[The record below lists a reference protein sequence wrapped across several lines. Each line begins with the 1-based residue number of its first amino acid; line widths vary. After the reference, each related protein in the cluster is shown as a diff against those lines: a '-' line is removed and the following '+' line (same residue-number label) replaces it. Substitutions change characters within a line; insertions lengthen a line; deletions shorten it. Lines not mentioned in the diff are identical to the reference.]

1 INFSPLSFSIA
12 PPSLVECDSTRERER
27 GSLKSLSL
35 LFSSPFSSLGRL
47 SVISMT
53 LPPDV
58 PTPDPIPNPVGAAQ
72 PKGGSDEDQR
82 EGLLSA
88 EERDLDDDHW
98 DEDGSTESD
107 VATGIRRGRTETMTQ
122 FLNRQYQ
129 NIVHFF
135 VEDWFLSALL
145 GIITAILS
153 IGVDVAI
160 EYLLHMRLH
169 MFEYLNEVSIYSGFC
184 YWVLHIGVCVTFAA
198 LFCSLVSKQAVGSG
212 IPEVKVIISGF
223 VLKNYLSMKT
233 LIAKV
238 IGLVFTL
245 GGGLPVGKEGPFVHM
260 GAIVASLLTKA
271 TTACRYNQFFS
282 NEGREME
289 MLSSGC
295 AVGIACTFSAP
306 AGGVLYG
313 IESTSKY
320 FAVKNYWRSFFATT
334 CSALVFRFAMAAIV
348 PPHIGGTI
356 TAYYQTSFPNEVFLV
371 EEIPLF
377 VLLGVMC
384 GLAGALFILVHR
396 KIATFMKTN
405 RLFLAVFG
413 KSPVAFTALV
423 ACFVGV
429 VTYPEGIGR
438 YIAGK
443 LTFRETL
450 ADFVANCSFVLSN
463 DTGTGCNPSLI
474 AHWTGGDGSIHPLI
488 TLTCYLL
495 VYFFIVAQCISLHI
509 PAGIFVPSFVMGAC
523 GGRIMGEALAMWFP
537 EGIRGAG
544 NPQIYPGLYAV
555 VGAAAYTG
563 AVTHSLSIAVI
574 VCETT
579 GQLCALLPVLIA
591 LMIANAICS
600 FLQPS
605 IYESI
610 ILLKNLP
617 FLTDLPPSRISVHTL
632 KVEKVMVKELYFISR
647 NTTYKELRDL
657 VIATPQLRS
666 YPFVTDKESMCLLGS
681 VSRRYLVYLLYNK
694 LGHDPAL
701 HNDKRRS
708 RTASEL
714 LSTIHSFRRQSSHAT
729 GLGQQAS
736 NPNYL
741 TDRNISGNTLLAHS
755 PLHDAGS
762 HHRVLAPLLSRQTEP
777 HLDLPPQSVMERA
790 TILASCVLID
800 DAAID
805 PAPFQLVNGTSLFKV
820 HTLFS
825 LLGLNHAYVTE
836 RGRLVGVV
844 SLKELRETFANIYL
858 RGALP
863 IQRRSMA
870 PPVEH
875 SSESGS
881 SA

>member
-1 INFSPLSFSIA
+1 
-12 PPSLVECDSTRERER
+12 PPST
-27 GSLKSLSL
+27 
-35 LFSSPFSSLGRL
+35 
-47 SVISMT
+47 
-53 LPPDV
+53 PPDGLVRWNNSPSRPLQIVMDRNQREILHLRV
-58 PTPDPIPNPVGAAQ
+58 PLQLRVVLTPHISVEQSMHRLTDMLSGRRVV
-72 PKGGSDEDQR
+72 DEDQR

-88 EERDLDDDHW
+88 EEREENEDDRW
-98 DEDGSTESD
+98 DGDDSTESD
-107 VATGIRRGRTETMTQ
+107 VATGIRRGRTETMSQ
-122 FLNRQYQ
+122 FVNRQYQ

-135 VEDWFLSALL
+135 VEDWFLSAAL

-160 EYLLHMRLH
+160 EYLLHLRLH
-169 MFEYLNEVSIYSGFC
+169 MYEVLTDVSVYSGFC

-223 VLKNYLSMKT
+223 VLKNYLSLKT

-356 TAYYQTSFPNEVFLV
+356 TAYYQTNFPNEVFLV

-405 RLFLAVFG
+405 RLFQAVFG
-413 KSPVAFTALV
+413 KSPVAFTALIACLV
-423 ACFVGV
+423 AV
-429 VTYPEGIGR
+429 VTFPGGLGMYL
-438 YIAGK
+438 AGK

-450 ADFVANCSFVLSN
+450 ADFVANCTFSLPYEN
-463 DTGTGCNPSLI
+463 GTGLGCKPSLLS
-474 AHWTGGDGSIHPLI
+474 HWTGGVNGEIGGIHPLL
-488 TLTCYLL
+488 TLTCYLI
-495 VYFFIVAQCISLHI
+495 VYFFLVAQCISLHV

-647 NTTYKELRDL
+647 HTTYKELRDL
-657 VIATPQLRS
+657 VIATPHLRS

-701 HNDKRRS
+701 HTDKRRS

-729 GLGQQAS
+729 GLGQIATPS
-736 NPNYL
+736 YL

-755 PLHDAGS
+755 PLHDAGG
-762 HHRVLAPLLSRQTEP
+762 HHRALAPLLSRQTEP
-777 HLDLPPQSVMERA
+777 HLELPPQTVMERA
-790 TILASCVLID
+790 TLLASAVIID

-844 SLKELRETFANIYL
+844 SLKELRETFSNIYL

-863 IQRRSMA
+863 IQRPSMA
-870 PPVEH
+870 RPAL
-875 SSESGS
+875 SENGS
-881 SA
+881 AA

>member
-1 INFSPLSFSIA
+1 TCWL
-12 PPSLVECDSTRERER
+12 
-27 GSLKSLSL
+27 
-35 LFSSPFSSLGRL
+35 
-47 SVISMT
+47 
-53 LPPDV
+53 
-58 PTPDPIPNPVGAAQ
+58 PNPILGSAHLAPGTMTVPEVPAPEEAPAPIGAAQ
-72 PKGGSDEDQR
+72 PKVDDEDQR

-88 EERDLDDDHW
+88 EEREENDDDHW
-98 DEDGSTESD
+98 GEDGSTEDD
-107 VATGIRRGRTETMTQ
+107 VATGIRRGRTETMAQ
-122 FLNRQYQ
+122 FVNRQYQ

-135 VEDWFLSALL
+135 VEDWFLSAAL

-160 EYLLHMRLH
+160 EYLLHLRLS
-169 MFEYLNEVSIYSGFC
+169 MFTYLSDVSVYSGFC

-223 VLKNYLSMKT
+223 ALKNYLSLKT
-233 LIAKV
+233 LVAKV

-377 VLLGVMC
+377 ILLGVMC
-384 GLAGALFILVHR
+384 GLAGALFIFVHR
-396 KIATFMKTN
+396 KIAMFMRTN

-413 KSPVAFTALV
+413 KSPVAFTALIACLV
-423 ACFVGV
+423 AV
-429 VTYPEGIGR
+429 VTYPGGIGK
-438 YIAGK
+438 YLAGE

-450 ADFVANCSFVLSN
+450 ADFVANCTFTLSN
-463 DTGTGCNPSLI
+463 ETGIGCNSERI
-474 AHWTGGDGSIHPLI
+474 SHWTGGDGSIHPLL
-488 TLTCYLL
+488 TLTCYLI
-495 VYFFIVAQCISLHI
+495 VYFFLVAQCISLHV

-537 EGIRGAG
+537 DGIRGAAG
-544 NPQIYPGLYAV
+544 PQIYPGLYAV

-632 KVEKVMVKELYFISR
+632 KVEKVMVRELYFISR
-647 NTTYKELRDL
+647 HTTYKELRDL

-701 HNDKRRS
+701 HTDKRRS

-729 GLGQQAS
+729 GLSTLATPS
-736 NPNYL
+736 YL

-755 PLHDAGS
+755 PLHDAGV
-762 HHRVLAPLLSRQTEP
+762 HHRALAPLLSRQTDP
-777 HLDLPPQSVMERA
+777 HLDLPPQSMVERA
-790 TILASCVLID
+790 TILASEVLID

-870 PPVEH
+870 RPAVGEN
-875 SSESGS
+875 GI
-881 SA
+881 A